1 MLVSFDASDV
11 HSDQCA
17 MHTRRKFWHT
27 ILIVMLQIFDNLH
40 SNSPVDQTPLA
51 MHGYYGD
58 SATC

>member
-1 MLVSFDASDV
+1 
-11 HSDQCA
+11 
-17 MHTRRKFWHT
+17 
-27 ILIVMLQIFDNLH
+27 MLQIFDNLFHYKKH